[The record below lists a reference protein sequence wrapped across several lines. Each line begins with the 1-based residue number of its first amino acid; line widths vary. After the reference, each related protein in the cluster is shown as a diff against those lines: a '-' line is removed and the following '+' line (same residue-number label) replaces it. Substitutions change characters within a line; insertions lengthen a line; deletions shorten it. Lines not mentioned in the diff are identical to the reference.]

1 MQLIRTKGMLRVGY
15 NIFSERKEKE
25 NLSLSFALWRSCS
38 YLCILKFPNN
48 QLHMKKKHLTEGQ
61 RYEIFALLQSGRSQK
76 DIAIQ
81 LKVNKSTISREISRN
96 SDGRSKS
103 YKPDLAHRK
112 YMKRMK
118 GRTHFHKFDSSLQQ
132 IVDAFLKAD
141 FSPEQIN
148 GLLKTNV
155 KEYVSHETIYQY
167 IWKDKR
173 TGNKQL
179 FKHLRR
185 KGRRYAKRGSK
196 TNGRGFIKNRVDIDE
211 RPSIVDEKV
220 RFGDLEIDTVIGRNH
235 KGALLTIND
244 RVTGLVWIR
253 RLSGKEAGPLTKAA
267 VDALMPVKD
276 LIHTITA
283 DNGKEFSFHEK
294 IAEKLNILIYFAKP
308 YHSWERG
315 ANENTNGLI
324 RQYFPKGTDFGNITQ
339 EQVMRVQNILNSRPR
354 KRLGYMTPKEK
365 FKQLTNLDYNAVA
378 LYA

>member
-1 MQLIRTKGMLRVGY
+1 
-15 NIFSERKEKE
+15 
-25 NLSLSFALWRSCS
+25 
-38 YLCILKFPNN
+38 
-48 QLHMKKKHLTEGQ
+48 MKKKHLTEGQ
-61 RYEIFALLQSGRSQK
+61 RYEIFALLQSGKSQK

-96 SDGRSKS
+96 SDARNKS
-103 YKPDLAHRK
+103 YRADLAHRK
-112 YMKRMK
+112 YVKRMQ
-118 GRTHFHKFDSSLQQ
+118 GRTRYHKFDHSLQL
-132 IVDAFLKAD
+132 IVDIFLKSD

-148 GLLKTNV
+148 GFLKTNT
-155 KEYVSHETIYQY
+155 KECISHETIYQY
-167 IWKDKR
+167 IWKDKK
-173 TGNKQL
+173 TGEKLL

-185 KGRRYAKRGSK
+185 KGRHYAKRGSK

-220 RFGDLEIDTVIGRNH
+220 RFGDLEIDTIIGKNH

-253 RLSGKEAGPLTKAA
+253 CLSGKEAEPLTKAA
-267 VDALMPVKD
+267 VKALMPIKE

-294 IAEKLNILIYFAKP
+294 IAEKLNISIYFAKP

-324 RQYFPKGTDFGNITQ
+324 RQYFPKGTDFGDITQ
-339 EQVMRVQNILNSRPR
+339 EQVIRVQNILNSRPR

-365 FKQLTNLDYNAVA
+365 FKQLTNLDYNEVA
-378 LYA
+378 LSA